1 MSTKPHK
8 TGNGAL
14 MRRFLP
20 YLIKYK
26 GVLFFDLFCAALTT
40 LCDIALPTIM
50 RTLTNTVS
58 AAALTVDTVL
68 RMAALYFVL
77 RIIDGAA
84 SYFMSGIGHIMGVH
98 IETDMR
104 RDAFDHLLRLDHTY
118 YNNTKV
124 GQIMGRIT
132 NDLFDVTEFAHH
144 CPEEFFIAGIKIV
157 ASFVIL
163 CQASI
168 PLTLI
173 VFACVPLMGVVSVK
187 LNHKLRERFRQQR
200 FQIGEL
206 NATIEDSLLGQR
218 VVKAFAAEDLEREK
232 FEQGNREFEKIKTL
246 GYHAM
251 AAFNTSTRMF
261 DGLMYFVVILAGG
274 LSLVYGAISAGDLVA
289 YVLYVSTLIATI
301 RRIVEFAEQFQR
313 GMTGIERFAEI
324 MDTPIAIADK
334 PDAKPL
340 EVKQGGIEFKDVSFE
355 YPDDHN
361 QVLHHV
367 NLTIR
372 PGESLA
378 LVGPSGGGKTTLCNL
393 IPRFYDVTGGTV
405 LVDGQDVRD
414 VQLHSLR
421 QAIGV
426 VQQDV
431 YLFSGTVA
439 ENIAY
444 GRPGATRAE
453 IEEAARLAG
462 ADGFVR
468 ALKNG
473 YDTYVGER
481 GVKLSGGQKQR
492 LAIAR
497 VFLKNPPILLLDEAT
512 SALDNESE
520 ILVGQSLDKLAKGRT
535 TLTIAHRLTTIK
547 NADRILVDPFCGSG
561 TFPIEAAMMAAN
573 IAPGLNR
580 EFISEEWTNLI
591 SKQLWYDVIEE
602 ANDMVHTDIK
612 VDIQGYDID
621 ADVVKAA
628 RENAKRA
635 GVDHLIHFQQRAV
648 ADMHHPKKYGFIIS
662 NPPYGERL
670 EEKENLPELYRQIGE
685 MYRGLDAWSMYLI
698 TSYEQAQQYI
708 GRKAD
713 KNRKIYNG
721 MLKTY
726 FYQFL
731 GPKPPKRRNNEESH

>member
-1 MSTKPHK
+1 MTKQK
-8 TGNGAL
+8 GGKKL

-20 YLIKYK
+20 YLLKYK
-26 GVLFFDLFCAALTT
+26 FVLFFDLFCAALTT
-40 LCDIALPTIM
+40 LCDIVLPKIM
-50 RTLTNTVS
+50 GTLTDAAS
-58 AAALTVDTVL
+58 GQAAALTVQAVL
-68 RMAALYFVL
+68 RLAALYFVL

-144 CPEEFFIAGIKIV
+144 CPEEFFIAFIKIT

-173 VFACVPLMGVVSVK
+173 VFACVPLMGVVSVY
-187 LNHKLRERFRQQR
+187 LNLKLRARFRQQR

-218 VVKAFAAEDLEREK
+218 VVKAFAAEAQEREK
-232 FEQGNREFEKIKTL
+232 FAEGNRAFENIKTL
-246 GYHAM
+246 TYHAM
-251 AAFNTSTRMF
+251 AAFNTSTRLF

-274 LSLVYGAISAGDLVA
+274 LALVYGTINAGDLVA

-313 GMTGIERFAEI
+313 GMTGIERFLEI
-324 MDTPIAIADK
+324 MDTPVAITDA

-340 EVKQGGIEFKDVSFE
+340 TVRKGEIEFQDVSFE

-361 QVLHHV
+361 QVLRHV
-367 NLTIR
+367 DLHIR

-393 IPRFYDVTGGTV
+393 IPRFYDVTEGRI
-405 LVDGQDVRD
+405 LIDGQNIRD
-414 VQLHSLR
+414 VTLHSLR
-421 QAIGV
+421 DAIGV

-431 YLFSGTVA
+431 YLFSSTVA

-444 GRPGATRAE
+444 GKPDATQEE

-462 ADGFVR
+462 ADGFIR
-468 ALKNG
+468 ALKDG
-473 YDTYVGER
+473 YQTYVGER

-492 LAIAR
+492 IAIAR
-497 VFLKNPPILLLDEAT
+497 VFLKNPPILLLDDAP

-535 TLTIAHRLTTIK
+535 TLTIAHRLTTIQ
-547 NADRILVDPFCGSG
+547 NADRILVLGKDG
-561 TFPIEAAMMAAN
+561 
-573 IAPGLNR
+573 
-580 EFISEEWTNLI
+580 
-591 SKQLWYDVIEE
+591 IEE
-602 ANDMVHTDIK
+602 EGSHA
-612 VDIQGYDID
+612 
-621 ADVVKAA
+621 
-628 RENAKRA
+628 ELLAKK
-635 GVDHLIHFQQRAV
+635 GI
-648 ADMHHPKKYGFIIS
+648 Y
-662 NPPYGERL
+662 YRL
-670 EEKENLPELYRQIGE
+670 WN
-685 MYRGLDAWSMYLI
+685 GLVSGQTL
-698 TSYEQAQQYI
+698 
-708 GRKAD
+708 
-713 KNRKIYNG
+713 
-721 MLKTY
+721 
-726 FYQFL
+726 
-731 GPKPPKRRNNEESH
+731 